1 MMKLLQPTIR
11 GSAMRIRQCLPALCV
26 LLSLEAA
33 AQNFETPIEQQV
45 AERERAFAQS
55 MADRDIEAFAGFI
68 SSEGI
73 FLGGPTPLR
82 GREAVVSAWAPYFEG
97 ETAPFSWEPET
108 VVVLDSGNLAL
119 STGPVFDGE
128 GNKTAIFTT
137 TWRQEDDGAWRVVF
151 DRGNKACE

>member
-1 MMKLLQPTIR
+1 
-11 GSAMRIRQCLPALCV
+11 MRISQCLPAFFM
-26 LLSLEAA
+26 LLSFEAVA
-33 AQNFETPIEQQV
+33 QNFETQNFETPIEQQV

-55 MADRDIEAFAGFI
+55 MADRDIEAFAGFV

-108 VVVLDSGNLAL
+108 VVVLDSGDLAL
-119 STGPVFDGE
+119 STGPVFDSA

-137 TWRQEDDGAWRVVF
+137 TWRQENDGAWRVVF